1 MRIIEGK
8 KFEVQELIV
17 NLCAVD
23 RKKLTVFSTDDALN
37 KIQTYRMLSHQI
49 SQYCS
54 ICDYELLEAFVE
66 STDCPEAIE
75 VLTTFTDE
83 MHNSILKELNLLSD
97 CGKMLNPDDLMPG
110 TYKFAIEYVGGQCT
124 LETKITI
131 QNVIRE
137 HFHLQKGTIVFK
149 GVEMACVFFVYQIS
163 AAVKSYLLEYPLNN
177 QNLIA
182 FAAHKITRLLIDG
195 IERKIP
201 LKLSQK
207 VHMYCDSMH
216 K

>member
-1 MRIIEGK
+1 MRIIEEK
-8 KFEVQELIV
+8 EFEVQELIV

-23 RKKLTVFSTDDALN
+23 RKKLTVFSTDDVFN

-49 SQYCS
+49 SKYCS

-75 VLTTFTDE
+75 ALTTFTDE
-83 MHNSILKELNLLSD
+83 MHNSILKELDLLSE
-97 CGKMLNPDDLMPG
+97 CGQMMNPDDLMPG
-110 TYKFAIEYVGGQCT
+110 TYKFAIEYIGGRCT
-124 LETKITI
+124 LETKSTI

-149 GVEMACVFFVYQIS
+149 GVEMACIFFVYQIS
-163 AAVKSYLLEYPLNN
+163 EAVKSYLLEYQLDN

-182 FAAHKITRLLIDG
+182 LAANNITRLLVDG
-195 IERKIP
+195 IEKRIS

-207 VHMYCDSMH
+207 VHTYV
-216 K
+216 